1 MPGRRTNQDVRAN
14 GAKLSG
20 FETIKKKLDTMQVG
34 FEELV
39 EKVNKNNN
47 AKTGTKEELTAFL
60 NSFSTLNDE
69 LNKFI
74 EQDNEHIKNFK
85 VAFKKA
91 VTEVNGLI
99 SEKRELWNKA
109 NADIILKKE
118 EQKKAEREGND
129 AKAEGYKQDIEILRK
144 QASEHLANY
153 KIALKNRNDFYKE
166 YHVIENRIRD
176 DMTKSQNSARII
188 KREAES
194 QMKSIS
200 KDFFGLISNAADPS
214 KMTEIY
220 NNLRIKAHKRV
231 KEPEILDAF
240 DDFLGATFKDGFSK
254 DGPFR
259 KAFID
264 IIQKGILNGI
274 SKNLNNIV
282 GGGSMNMP
290 FFSSVLPGF
299 NSASLKDIIK
309 ERMENPAKFYREYG
323 KDFAAGGT
331 LMKEATSSSFQGK
344 YKDFGISERD
354 LAKAMGELNKQMAD
368 FSYKYTPAMREE
380 LKEVVVSLEK
390 AGIASNISA
399 KALSDLSRVFNVN
412 STTSSI
418 YVRDLAALGK
428 AMNINDKVVQ
438 DLTSNSGKLAHL
450 NENTLKRSIVDLSIA
465 SNKLGIELGTLLGQ
479 VGNFQTFEG
488 AASAAGEL
496 NIALGGQF
504 IDALGLMKDS
514 LDDPYKALTRLKS
527 SFEQAGKSVDALD
540 PAQIKYFAS
549 AYKLSEEEFRKF
561 FRSTNQEM
569 MQYSVDMKAKAESE
583 KNFQTMMIKSR
594 DVFTEV
600 TNAFFSAFNQKSIE
614 VLKDMV
620 GIFGK
625 FLNFVA
631 NIIDLIG
638 PALTATIV
646 AGFGFW
652 SMLKTIQIALNGIGM
667 MQAGRAALSVLAG
680 NGTLSASAAAGTAA
694 YSAGAGGLLS
704 RFSSNATKIA
714 FSAGGKS
721 LIGGGLGGA
730 LVGGIIESMSD
741 DPKWGRVVAEGI
753 GGALGTFVGAFLG
766 GGIPG
771 GIAGGMVGSAGGAA
785 LYNLFNPVEDGIILS
800 RPGQK
805 PSVVPISSS
814 DSVKLIAGKPGGPIE
829 KTGSQDNG
837 ELASLLKELISKID
851 GISER
856 PINVDL
862 DGKRVSSALYELN
875 RRSPYNK

>member
-1 MPGRRTNQDVRAN
+1 
-14 GAKLSG
+14 
-20 FETIKKKLDTMQVG
+20 
-34 FEELV
+34 
-39 EKVNKNNN
+39 
-47 AKTGTKEELTAFL
+47 
-60 NSFSTLNDE
+60 
-69 LNKFI
+69 
-74 EQDNEHIKNFK
+74 
-85 VAFKKA
+85 
-91 VTEVNGLI
+91 
-99 SEKRELWNKA
+99 
-109 NADIILKKE
+109 
-118 EQKKAEREGND
+118 
-129 AKAEGYKQDIEILRK
+129 
-144 QASEHLANY
+144 
-153 KIALKNRNDFYKE
+153 
-166 YHVIENRIRD
+166 
-176 DMTKSQNSARII
+176 
-188 KREAES
+188 
-194 QMKSIS
+194 MKSIS

-220 NNLRIKAHKRV
+220 NNLRIKAHKRI

-264 IIQKGILNGI
+264 IIQKGILVGI
-274 SKNLNNIV
+274 NKNLNNIV

-290 FFSSVLPGF
+290 FFSAVLPGF

-323 KDFAAGGT
+323 KDFADGGT
-331 LMKEATSSSFQGK
+331 LMKEATASSFQDK
-344 YKDFGISERD
+344 NKQFGISERD
-354 LAKAMGELNKQMAD
+354 IAKSMGELNKQIAD

-380 LKEVVVSLEK
+380 LTEVVVSLEK
-390 AGIASNISA
+390 VGIASNISV

-428 AMNINDKVVQ
+428 AMNVNDKVVQ

-488 AASAAGEL
+488 AAAAAGEL

-504 IDALGLMKDS
+504 IDGLGLMKDS

-549 AYKLSEEEFRKF
+549 AFKQSEEDFRKF
-561 FRSTNQEM
+561 FRYTNQEM
-569 MQYSVDMKAKAESE
+569 AQYSVEMKAKAETE
-583 KNFQTMMIKSR
+583 KKFQTMMIKSQ
-594 DVFTEV
+594 DIFMQV
-600 TNAFFSAFNQKSIE
+600 TNAFFEAFNGKTVTALVEIAKGFGTALKWLGNILNLMPTALIGTVVAGFAFANMIYSIKASLGGIGLLTAAQKGLGIIAGTLGGGGAAAGAGMAGATSGITTALLGKGGRTLLGGIGGTIAGLTIGMMTE
-614 VLKDMV
+614 SQKKDPRWGRVVMEALGA
-620 GIFGK
+620 GIFG
-625 FLNFVA
+625 A
-631 NIIDLIG
+631 GAGLIG
-638 PALTATIV
+638 SSLGPAGA
-646 AGFGFW
+646 F
-652 SMLKTIQIALNGIGM
+652 
-667 MQAGRAALSVLAG
+667 LAG
-680 NGTLSASAAAGTAA
+680 
-694 YSAGAGGLLS
+694 SAGAG
-704 RFSSNATKIA
+704 F
-714 FSAGGKS
+714 
-721 LIGGGLGGA
+721 
-730 LVGGIIESMSD
+730 
-741 DPKWGRVVAEGI
+741 
-753 GGALGTFVGAFLG
+753 
-766 GGIPG
+766 
-771 GIAGGMVGSAGGAA
+771 GGMAGAH
-785 LYNLFNPVEDGIILS
+785 LYDMFAGVEDGVIVS

-829 KTGSQDNG
+829 SSSGSKDNG

-856 PINVDL
+856 PVNVEL